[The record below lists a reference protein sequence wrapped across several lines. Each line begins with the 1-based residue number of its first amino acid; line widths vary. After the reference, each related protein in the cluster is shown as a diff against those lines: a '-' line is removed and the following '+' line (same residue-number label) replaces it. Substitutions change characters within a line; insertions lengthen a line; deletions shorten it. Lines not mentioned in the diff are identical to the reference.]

1 MSNKAEKDKRQIV
14 KDVSQASNPAKNVKA
29 PKLPVKHEFTL
40 DKDYSKKEG
49 EKS

>member
-1 MSNKAEKDKRQIV
+1 MSNKDEKDKRQIV
-14 KDVSQASNPAKNVKA
+14 KEASNPAKNVKA